1 MLCWNLSSWFRAGT
15 AESEWVGSLCLSM
28 GECWNMLKPEPS
40 PRWTH
45 QPWQTKVQRL
55 KLLRKCLEE
64 EARCSNH
71 QTLWCQP
78 SVGHLHPHWQV
89 EDSSRQFLATE
100 KQDCH
105 GISMEYFCCQGRISI
120 NVIDHPLITYHMPI
134 ASHRWPRSV
143 FEQSVARLYSFIRFH
158 ENKRSA
164 ANISA
169 KCLTQ
174 NLWASEGGKDLW
186 DFCNH
191 L

>member
-28 GECWNMLKPEPS
+28 GECWNMKPEPS

-64 EARCSNH
+64 EAGCSNH

-120 NVIDHPLITYHMPI
+120 NVIDHPLIICQLLVTGDPGLFLSKALRDCI
-134 ASHRWPRSV
+134 ASYDSMKTRDQQLIFQPNVSHKTSEHQR
-143 FEQSVARLYSFIRFH
+143 E
-158 ENKRSA
+158 KRTCETFATTS
-164 ANISA
+164 S
-169 KCLTQ
+169 L
-174 NLWASEGGKDLW
+174 
-186 DFCNH
+186 
-191 L
+191 